1 MDSDSTR
8 PSIPDMAANLIAR
21 NRQALSLALE
31 ESRSNSSQISATVLE
46 IEKLG
51 SRLQMLKSDQEI
63 LDQKRD
69 IAAQEYCQSW
79 CQSFSQVLQAKLP
92 RELRDVIYSFL
103 FPKPDT
109 VVSMSH
115 HWRISF
121 GSGKTF
127 SLGSSSIPHY
137 LTSES
142 MGTSLQKEILE
153 ALYARAHF
161 RIEDVSK
168 VEKFLEDGL
177 PLGSLPLQLSD
188 HVRSITVEVLL
199 QTYEDSIYAEAM
211 ARSRIHHMSFLESTH
226 IRDEY
231 VATQHDLEKRILPLA
246 GIAKVKHLKQLKLHI
261 LIRTH
266 IGEAGK
272 KFKEALLP
280 LVYSLQDKG
289 AKVDGECQSCLCI
302 PRHMI
307 FPAFKCDFDRS
318 KSD

>member
-8 PSIPDMAANLIAR
+8 PSNPDMAANLIAR

-31 ESRSNSSQISATVLE
+31 ESRSNSSQISATELE
-46 IEKLG
+46 IEKLD
-51 SRLQMLKSDQEI
+51 SRLEALESHQEF

-109 VVSMSH
+109 VVSMSRR
-115 HWRISF
+115 WRISF
-121 GSGKTF
+121 GPGKTF
-127 SLGSSSIPHY
+127 SLESSSIPHY

-142 MGTSLQKEILE
+142 MGTSLQEEILE
-153 ALYARAHF
+153 ALCASAHF

-168 VEKFLEDGL
+168 VEKFFEDGL
-177 PLGSLPLQLSD
+177 PLGSLPLRLSD

-199 QTYEDSIYAEAM
+199 KMYDDIIDAEAI
-211 ARSRIHHMSFLESTH
+211 ARSRIRHMSSMEASH
-226 IRDEY
+226 RRDEY
-231 VATQHDLEKRILPLA
+231 AATKHDLWKRVLPLA
-246 GIAKVKHLKQLKLHI
+246 DIAKIKHLKQLKLHI

-266 IGEAGK
+266 TAGTGRR
-272 KFKEALLP
+272 FEEALLP
-280 LVYSLQDKG
+280 FVHNLQDKG
-289 AKVDGECQSCLCI
+289 AKVDGECQPCLCI
-302 PRHMI
+302 PGCMRI
-307 FPAFKCDFDRS
+307 PAFKCDFDRS